1 MKADRFRSWWWA
13 FAIAALYFAVTM
25 TGALHHELWL
35 DEAHH
40 WLLGKYSTS
49 PADLLHNARYEG
61 HPPLWN
67 LLLYFL
73 ARVTD
78 NAVSMQVLNVVIAS
92 IAVLLFVRYAPFQFF
107 FRATIPFSY
116 FILYEYGV
124 ISRNYAIVFLLL
136 IIVAVLYPKR
146 HSHFLLFSFALF
158 LLASAHLFAA
168 VIAVSVF
175 SLVIWERFRDRGVI
189 PAKKFWPG
197 VFLFTGLLV
206 LLILLVVPPADH
218 FLYQY
223 DTDALFSAK
232 RIGKTVSVAWKGF
245 FPFPDTRQTY
255 LWNSNLLISLSK
267 KAAILPVLLA
277 WLVPFVLIR
286 KRVPLFIFWF
296 SGGLILAFMF
306 KSPLIVASRHC
317 GFLFLL
323 LLFSMWIDAFYPD
336 RKNEL
341 KAARLK
347 LYLLMSKP
355 AKPLFAV
362 MIVVQLL
369 ATIFL
374 FAEDYRRP
382 FSQGKNVGD
391 YLLYFGWKK
400 EQVVISPHFAGPAI
414 CAYYGKP
421 LFYAENNADESFCRW
436 NTKPF
441 MLSNDSVFKRC
452 RELMDRTGKDSLLLI
467 LDQPLPSSKG
477 YAPVVYA
484 SGLRIDPVNYFTGSL
499 VKAEDYYLYE
509 LKKFVPVIP

>member
-1 MKADRFRSWWWA
+1 MKADRFRSLWWA
-13 FAIAALYFAVTM
+13 FAVAALYFAVTM

-40 WLLGKYSTS
+40 WLLGKYSTG

-73 ARVTD
+73 ARVAD
-78 NAVSMQVLNVVIAS
+78 NAVSMQVMNVVIAS
-92 IAVLLFVRYAPFQFF
+92 IAILLFVRYAPFQFF

-146 HSHFLLFSFALF
+146 HSHFLLFCFVLF

-168 VIAVSVF
+168 VIAAGVF
-175 SLVIWERFRDRGVI
+175 LVVAWERFSKQGEI
-189 PAKKFWPG
+189 PARKFWTG
-197 VFLFTGLLV
+197 VFLFTGLML

-218 FLYQY
+218 FLYRY
-223 DTDALFSAK
+223 DNDALFSAK
-232 RIGKTVSVAWKGF
+232 RIGKTISVAWKGF
-245 FPFPDTRQTY
+245 FPFPDIKQTY
-255 LWNSNLLISLSK
+255 LWNSNLLIGLSK

-323 LLFSMWIDAFYPD
+323 LLFSMWIDVFYTERID
-336 RKNEL
+336 EERSM
-341 KAARLK
+341 RQK
-347 LYLLMSKP
+347 LHQLLSKL
-355 AKPLFAV
+355 ASPLFAV
-362 MIVVQLL
+362 MIVVQLF
-369 ATIFL
+369 ASIFL

-382 FSQGKNVGD
+382 FSQGKNVAD
-391 YLLYFGWKK
+391 YLLHSNWKK
-400 EQVVISPHFAGPAI
+400 EQIVISPHFTGPAI

-421 LFYAENNADESFCRW
+421 LFYAENNAEESFCRW

-441 MLSNDSVFKRC
+441 MLSNDSVLNCC
-452 RELMDRTGKDSLLLI
+452 RELMDQSDKDSLLLI
-467 LDQPLPSSKG
+467 LDQPLPSSKD
-477 YAPVVYA
+477 YAPPVYPY
-484 SGLRIDPVNYFTGSL
+484 GLRIDPVNYFTGSL